1 MIGLKRNKKRFWYRL
16 YQGSEKLYDDDGHRT
31 GETQPLY
38 SDPVELWANISPA
51 TGQAQTETF
60 GTVEPYDRV
69 ISPLPLN
76 CPIDEYSVLY
86 IDNEPR
92 IDSQTGDVLNKHDYI
107 VKQKAVS
114 LNAVSYLITKVKVS

>member
-1 MIGLKRNKKRFWYRL
+1 MIGLKRNRKKFWYCL

-31 GETQPLY
+31 GETRPLY

-51 TGQAQTETF
+51 TGKAQTEMF

-69 ISPLPLN
+69 ISPLPIG

-86 IDNEPR
+86 IDTVPEF
-92 IDSQTGDVLNKHDYI
+92 DDETGNVLNKHDYI

>member
-1 MIGLKRNKKRFWYRL
+1 MIGLKRNRKKFWYCL

-31 GETQPLY
+31 GETRPLY

-51 TGQAQTETF
+51 TGKAQTETF

-69 ISPLPLN
+69 ISPLPIG

-86 IDNEPR
+86 IDTVPEF
-92 IDSQTGDVLNKHDYI
+92 DDETGNVLNKHDYI